1 MRYGPVPTGLRLAGA
16 SRDLAPLKGSK
27 TCFGMI
33 APGDPQKTIGQNGS
47 GFAKTTLTVWLSS
60 FSTLVTSLCWPA
72 VVAALAGSA
81 ADSHVKTTSSGVR
94 GVPSCPWTPFLWL
107 SGTAGPQHPA
117 RELAP
122 TQGARSDLA
131 DLLADVALVHG
142 HPSGAA
148 TCRLGDGRRSLSG

>member
-47 GFAKTTLTVWLSS
+47 GFAKTTLTVWLSC

-81 ADSHVKTTSSGVR
+81 ANSHVMTTSSAVR
-94 GVPSCPWTPFLWL
+94 GFPSWQCRAVLAFQVTDRPPRDTPLFL
-107 SGTAGPQHPA
+107 
-117 RELAP
+117 
-122 TQGARSDLA
+122 
-131 DLLADVALVHG
+131 
-142 HPSGAA
+142 
-148 TCRLGDGRRSLSG
+148 

>member
-60 FSTLVTSLCWPA
+60 FSTLVTSLYWPA

-81 ADSHVKTTSSGVR
+81 ANSHVKTTSSAVR
-94 GVPSCPWTPFLWL
+94 GFPSCHWTPFLSL
-107 SGTAGPQHPA
+107 QVTDRPSGETVRLLRLGVSPA
-117 RELAP
+117 SA
-122 TQGARSDLA
+122 GAR
-131 DLLADVALVHG
+131 V
-142 HPSGAA
+142 PSGAKPA
-148 TCRLGDGRRSLSG
+148 RGSAKMPHPSLSLTPAV